1 MNVLGSFL
9 CDEDLVYGWDCYLS
23 TTVIQNGNSNNNMRR
38 SGDGSY
44 VFNLS
49 GIASWFH
56 AI

>member
-23 TTVIQNGNSNNNMRR
+23 TTVIQNGNSNNNMHR